1 MAMLGTTASMIAFLN
16 NLVAGATVTLAV
28 TALFGRDRLAIALA
42 AGIATAAVLMAFF
55 ISYQTKRF
63 EGLQKMFE
71 ASRNE
76 SLTDE
81 H

>member
-1 MAMLGTTASMIAFLN
+1 MRS
-16 NLVAGATVTLAV
+16 
-28 TALFGRDRLAIALA
+28 LA

-76 SLTDE
+76 GLTDE